1 MYDYTDEPRRI
12 ILMID
17 SKSFYASVESVKRGL
32 NPLKS
37 ILVVMSTAKNAGSGL
52 VLAASPRAKQ
62 LFGIS
67 NVTRATQVPVHDKR
81 LIVAEPRMN
90 LYIEENLKINR
101 IFQRFTAEED
111 IQPYSIDESLLD
123 ITTSWHLFGQTP
135 YEVARQIQLTVKK
148 ETGIYLTVGIGDNPL
163 LAKLALDLEA
173 KHNHSLIAEW
183 HYEDVPDK
191 LWPVTDLARVW
202 SIGQRTATKLNQ
214 LQIHSMGD
222 LAHTN
227 PYDLKQKMGIIGS
240 QLFAFS
246 WGIDRA
252 IVHQKYTPKERFYGN
267 SQVLP
272 RDYFLQTEIEV
283 VIREIAEQV
292 AARLR
297 AHRKQACMISLGIGF
312 SFSENE
318 SGVHSG
324 FGRSLKIEPTNG
336 NHEITTTAI
345 QLFRE
350 QWQHQTIRHI
360 SLTCGQ
366 LIDDDVQ
373 QLDLFDP
380 QLRHLKQHQLDQTV
394 DEIRQK
400 FGFASLVKLSSKDKG
415 ATAIERAGLV
425 GGHAGGNAYD

>member
-135 YEVARQIQLTVKK
+135 YEVALQIQLTVKK

-173 KHNHSLIAEW
+173 KYNHSLIAEW

-252 IVHQKYTPKERFYGN
+252 IVHQKHTPKERSYGN

>member
-1 MYDYTDEPRRI
+1 
-12 ILMID
+12 
-17 SKSFYASVESVKRGL
+17 
-32 NPLKS
+32 
-37 ILVVMSTAKNAGSGL
+37 
-52 VLAASPRAKQ
+52 
-62 LFGIS
+62 
-67 NVTRATQVPVHDKR
+67 
-81 LIVAEPRMN
+81 MN

-123 ITTSWHLFGQTP
+123 ITASWHLFGQTP

-183 HYEDVPDK
+183 HYEDIPDK

-252 IVHQKYTPKERFYGN
+252 IVHQKYTPKERSYGN

-400 FGFASLVKLSSKDKG
+400 FGFASLVKLSVRIRVQPRLNGPDLLVVM
-415 ATAIERAGLV
+415 RAAMLMTKRFDNKLV
-425 GGHAGGNAYD
+425 TQFLKHDYHDRGMMKWQGFYLSDHTSYVPRKRASLTCSCTEHILLRCLLNRLVR